1 MFFSSIQRMKQS
13 WVEDTTEYTP
23 SKLTREHGRL
33 GHEKVPHVVLY
44 NACYYLDEQPSSGQW
59 RRFKYEDDPE
69 LGQSRLL
76 EADNRVDVPAKTHWI
91 IESFII

>member
-44 NACYYLDEQPSSGQW
+44 NVTIWMNNRVLVNGEGSNMKMIQNCVNHVYS
-59 RRFKYEDDPE
+59 
-69 LGQSRLL
+69 LL
-76 EADNRVDVPAKTHWI
+76 ENCTLPSA
-91 IESFII
+91 